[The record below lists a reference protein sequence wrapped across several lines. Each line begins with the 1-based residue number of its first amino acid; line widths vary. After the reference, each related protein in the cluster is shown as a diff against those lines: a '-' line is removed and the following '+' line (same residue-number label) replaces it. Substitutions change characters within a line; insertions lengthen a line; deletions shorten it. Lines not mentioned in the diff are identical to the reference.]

1 MRLPPPSII
10 RAEALPDDLLLV
22 VRGGRNS
29 LSNAVLE
36 RAATDTWE
44 RHRFFGVSVFGAPGD
59 DLADLSRREPAI
71 RRREQVRVARVGVLR
86 RSGFEVVATFPNPA
100 HYSVVMEEATPTVF
114 GSLRSCFSEAR
125 PNPGFR
131 PDR

>member
-1 MRLPPPSII
+1 MRLPPASIV
-10 RAEALPDDLLLV
+10 REEAPPDDLLLV

-29 LSNAVLE
+29 LSDAVLE

-44 RHRFFGVSVFGAPGD
+44 RHRFFGVSLFGAPGD
-59 DLADLSRREPAI
+59 DLVDLSQREHAI

-86 RSGFEVVATFPNPA
+86 RSGFEVVPTFPNPA
-100 HYSVVMEEATPTVF
+100 HYSVVIEEATPTVF
-114 GSLRSCFSEAR
+114 GSLRSCFSGPQ
-125 PNPGFR
+125 PNPGYR